1 MGRRAALTG
10 SVLLDTHVLLWW
22 QAGGRRLSR
31 VAARTIDR
39 ANPVLVSPLT
49 CWELATLQRLGR
61 IVLDRDA
68 STWVHD
74 LLADDQVAPASLT
87 PEAAAWA
94 GSLDGGFA
102 GDPIDRLLYATA
114 RDHRV
119 PLVSKDEA
127 IRAFARAAGDLEVI
141 W

>member
-87 PEAAAWA
+87 PAPSRSAPLRRRGPAPVGDSKKCDRAPAVEAR
-94 GSLDGGFA
+94 S
-102 GDPIDRLLYATA
+102 P
-114 RDHRV
+114 
-119 PLVSKDEA
+119 DEP
-127 IRAFARAAGDLEVI
+127 RAAGSGEVAPLRVDGSA
-141 W
+141 